1 MMGRNIM
8 VLWRWSE
15 ALACEGDASRQFN
28 PIGSQLRTAR
38 RGDRLFVCATVADE
52 LYLLGLLKVQEIL
65 KERSAVLREQF
76 GDWRARCRNLGG
88 PFKIL
93 ALGRHKSQL
102 RFVNSQSDRLDPTIK
117 LAMQVRAHR
126 FLSEE
131 SAELLERL
139 LGSGVAARE
148 RERRFIE
155 GERRAAKMARS
166 VRSAALRLAAK
177 HRWGVRCYCCGF
189 SFEEFY
195 DSPGKDFAIIHHIA
209 PFGKSDGDVRETSVE
224 DVRIVCANCHYIIH
238 RPEETLDVEMLK
250 RRIARRWT
258 NWTEGGIRT
267 R

>member
-1 MMGRNIM
+1 MGRNIM

-15 ALACEGDASRQFN
+15 AHACEGDASRQFN

-38 RGDRLFVCATVADE
+38 KGDRLFVCATVAGE
-52 LYLLGLLKVQEIL
+52 LYLLGLLKVQEVM

-93 ALGRHKSQL
+93 GLGRHKWQL
-102 RFVNSQSDRLDPTIK
+102 RFVNSQSDRLDPNIK

-148 RERRFIE
+148 RERRFVE

-166 VRSAALRLAAK
+166 LRSASLRLAAK
-177 HRWGVRCYCCGF
+177 HHWGLRCSCCGF

-195 DSPGKDFAIIHHIA
+195 GAAGEDLAIIHHLD
-209 PFGKSDGDVRETSVE
+209 PFGENDAESRQTTVE
-224 DVRIVCANCHYIIH
+224 DVRIVCANCHYMLH
-238 RPEETLDVEMLK
+238 RQVPTMKVDDLK
-250 RRIARRWT
+250 HQIARRWSPWT
-258 NWTEGGIRT
+258 NKGVRA